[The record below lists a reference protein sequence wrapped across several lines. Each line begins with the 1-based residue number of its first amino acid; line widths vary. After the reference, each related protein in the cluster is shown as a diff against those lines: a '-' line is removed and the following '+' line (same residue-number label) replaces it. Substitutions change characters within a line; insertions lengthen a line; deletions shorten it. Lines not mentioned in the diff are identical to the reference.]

1 MTRVLPSGEIVMRLL
16 PEVGTEF
23 TYHLMFEEL
32 VRHLATTESMPS
44 TRVLVLAEALAE
56 MPGLLLNSR

>member
-1 MTRVLPSGEIVMRLL
+1 MRLL